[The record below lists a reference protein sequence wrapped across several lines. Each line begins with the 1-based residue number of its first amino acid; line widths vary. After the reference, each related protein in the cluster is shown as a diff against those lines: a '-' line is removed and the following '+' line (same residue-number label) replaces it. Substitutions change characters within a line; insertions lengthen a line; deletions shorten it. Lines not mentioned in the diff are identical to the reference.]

1 MSTHD
6 GKGGKIPTVSD
17 FVEKFTE
24 KTSEQMKSSF
34 IIAKFA
40 RVLYGKKCDQSIAGT
55 WTQVSRVP
63 SSTTVSDDEK
73 TTDSLCP
80 LLSGLGAP
88 AFVCGIV
95 DRLTTTLTISCT
107 DEYTLRVVD
116 KTPLTKEN
124 VTETG
129 LRGIGKEETRC
140 KTKGGRK
147 EYMLSGDVKM
157 DGTNQFACRL
167 ISRGDGWWTIS
178 ERSLT
183 DESGKYLR
191 ERNILRAP
199 GKKDVVV
206 DRYFERIK

>member
-1 MSTHD
+1 MEESQTRYPD
-6 GKGGKIPTVSD
+6 AKLTEPEVIALRLYTGPM
-17 FVEKFTE
+17 FVKCEPLAVLACLPMCPQAPF
-24 KTSEQMKSSF
+24 SLSCSS
-34 IIAKFA
+34 AH
-40 RVLYGKKCDQSIAGT
+40 VVHY
-55 WTQVSRVP
+55 V
-63 SSTTVSDDEK
+63 
-73 TTDSLCP
+73 TTD
-80 LLSGLGAP
+80 LLPTFMLSMAMP
-88 AFVCGIV
+88 
-95 DRLTTTLTISCT
+95 T
-107 DEYTLRVVD
+107 DNAV
-116 KTPLTKEN
+116 
-124 VTETG
+124 

-206 DRYFERIK
+206 DRYFERSK

>member
-1 MSTHD
+1 MSNHD
-6 GKGGKIPTVSD
+6 GKGGKIPTASD

-24 KTSEQMKSSF
+24 KTVEQKSSLV
-34 IIAKFA
+34 AKFA
-40 RVLYGKKCDQSIAGT
+40 QMLYGKKCDQSIAGT

-63 SSTTVSDDEK
+63 SSTVSDDAK

-95 DRLTTTLTISCT
+95 DRLTTTLTISCV
-107 DEYTLRVVD
+107 DEHTLRVVD

-167 ISRGDGWWTIS
+167 ISRGNGWWTIS
-178 ERSLT
+178 ERSLV

-206 DRYFERIK
+206 DRYFERSK

>member
-1 MSTHD
+1 MSTSD
-6 GKGGKIPTVSD
+6 GKGKIPTVSD

-24 KTSEQMKSSF
+24 KTVEQKSSF
-34 IIAKFA
+34 IAKFA

-63 SSTTVSDDEK
+63 SSTVSDDEK

-95 DRLTTTLTISCT
+95 DRLTTTLTISCI
-107 DEYTLRVVD
+107 DEHTLRVVV

-167 ISRGDGWWTIS
+167 ISRGPGWWTIS
-178 ERSLT
+178 ERSLA

-199 GKKDVVV
+199 GKKD